1 MSKEIEIIYILVSI
15 LSIFLYIL
23 SVQFKKKKHIL
34 ITQLFASLSYLIIYV
49 IKGAWA
55 GVAVEVLEESKDV
68 IFIEYEKKKKDI
80 PIFILIL
87 FIISLFVV
95 TFIFYDGYGSLL
107 PLIIN
112 IILFVS
118 TYFKNPKWIRYVMVL
133 CGFLWGCYNFY
144 VGAYIILIGNALE
157 IISAIISIYR
167 FKDVDNKKITKSNRK
182 TKKTTKKTTKK

>member
-1 MSKEIEIIYILVSI
+1 MSAEIINIIYIVVSI

-34 ITQLFASLSYLIIYV
+34 ITQIFASLSYLTIYV

-55 GVAVEVLEESKDV
+55 GVAVEVLEETKDIV
-68 IFIEYEKKKKDI
+68 FIGYENKKKKI
-80 PIFILIL
+80 PLVILVL
-87 FIISLFVV
+87 FIISLFAV
-95 TFIFYDGYGSLL
+95 TYIFYDGYGSIL
-107 PLIIN
+107 PLVIN

-144 VGAYIILIGNALE
+144 VGAYIILIGNGLE

-167 FKDVDNKKITKSNRK
+167 FKDVDNKKV
-182 TKKTTKKTTKK
+182 TTKKRKTTRK

>member
-1 MSKEIEIIYILVSI
+1 MPSELVNIIYVVVSI
-15 LSIFLYIL
+15 ASIFLYIL

-34 ITQLFASLSYLIIYV
+34 ITQIFASLSYLIIYV

-55 GVAVEVLEESKDV
+55 GVAIEVLEESKDV
-68 IFIEYEKKKKDI
+68 VIIGFENKKKKVPVI
-80 PIFILIL
+80 ILAL

-118 TYFKNPKWIRYVMVL
+118 TYLKNPKWIRYVMVL
-133 CGFLWGCYNFY
+133 CGFLWGCYNLY
-144 VGAYIILIGNALE
+144 VGAYIILIGNVLE
-157 IISAIISIYR
+157 IVSAFIAIYM
-167 FKDVDNKKITKSNRK
+167 FDV
-182 TKKTTKKTTKK
+182 

>member
-1 MSKEIEIIYILVSI
+1 MPSELVNIIYVVVSI
-15 LSIFLYIL
+15 ASIFLYIL

-34 ITQLFASLSYLIIYV
+34 ITQIFASLSYLIIYV

-55 GVAVEVLEESKDV
+55 GVAVEVLEETKDV
-68 IFIEYEKKKKDI
+68 VFIGYENKKKKI
-80 PIFILIL
+80 PLVILIL

-95 TFIFYDGYGSLL
+95 TFIFYDGYGSIL

-157 IISAIISIYR
+157 IVSAFISIYR
-167 FKDVDNKKITKSNRK
+167 FKDVDNKKITKKRK
-182 TKKTTKKTTKK
+182 ATKK

>member
-1 MSKEIEIIYILVSI
+1 MPSELVNIIYVVVSI
-15 LSIFLYIL
+15 ASIFLYIL

-34 ITQLFASLSYLIIYV
+34 ITQIFASLSYLIIYV

-55 GVAVEVLEESKDV
+55 GVAVEVLEETKDV
-68 IFIEYEKKKKDI
+68 VFIGYENKKKKI
-80 PIFILIL
+80 PLVILVL

-95 TFIFYDGYGSLL
+95 TFIFYDGYGSIL
-107 PLIIN
+107 PLVIN

-133 CGFLWGCYNFY
+133 CGFLWGCYNLY

-157 IISAIISIYR
+157 IVSAFISIYR
-167 FKDVDNKKITKSNRK
+167 FKDIDNKKV
-182 TKKTTKKTTKK
+182 TKKRKATKK

>member
-1 MSKEIEIIYILVSI
+1 MPSELVNIIYVVVSI
-15 LSIFLYIL
+15 ASIFLYIL

-34 ITQLFASLSYLIIYV
+34 ITQIFASLSYLIIYV

-55 GVAVEVLEESKDV
+55 GVAVEVLEETKDV
-68 IFIEYEKKKKDI
+68 VFIGYENKKKKI
-80 PIFILIL
+80 PLVILIL

-95 TFIFYDGYGSLL
+95 TFIFYDGYGSIL
-107 PLIIN
+107 PLVIN

-133 CGFLWGCYNFY
+133 CGFLWGCYNLY

-157 IISAIISIYR
+157 IVSAFISIYR
-167 FKDVDNKKITKSNRK
+167 FKDIDNKKV
-182 TKKTTKKTTKK
+182 TKKRKATKK

>member
-1 MSKEIEIIYILVSI
+1 MPSELVNIIYVVVSI
-15 LSIFLYIL
+15 ASIFLYIL

-34 ITQLFASLSYLIIYV
+34 ITQIFASLSYLIIYV

-55 GVAVEVLEESKDV
+55 GVAVEVLEETKDV
-68 IFIEYEKKKKDI
+68 IFIGYENKKKKI
-80 PIFILIL
+80 PLVILVL

-95 TFIFYDGYGSLL
+95 TFIFYDGYGSIL

-133 CGFLWGCYNFY
+133 CGFLWGCYNLY

-157 IISAIISIYR
+157 IVSAFISIYR
-167 FKDVDNKKITKSNRK
+167 FKDIDNKKV
-182 TKKTTKKTTKK
+182 TKKRKATKK

>member
-1 MSKEIEIIYILVSI
+1 MPSELVNIIYIVVSI
-15 LSIFLYIL
+15 ASIFLYIL

-34 ITQLFASLSYLIIYV
+34 ITQIFASLSYLIIYV

-55 GVAVEVLEESKDV
+55 GVAVEVLEETKDV
-68 IFIEYEKKKKDI
+68 IFIGYENKKKKI
-80 PIFILIL
+80 PLLILIL

-95 TFIFYDGYGSLL
+95 TFIFYDGYGSIL
-107 PLIIN
+107 PLVIN

-133 CGFLWGCYNFY
+133 CGFLWGCYNLY

-157 IISAIISIYR
+157 IVSAFISIYR
-167 FKDVDNKKITKSNRK
+167 FKDIDNKKV
-182 TKKTTKKTTKK
+182 TKKRKATKK

>member
-1 MSKEIEIIYILVSI
+1 MPSELVNIIYVVVSI
-15 LSIFLYIL
+15 ASIFLYIL

-34 ITQLFASLSYLIIYV
+34 ITQIFASLSYLIIYV

-55 GVAVEVLEESKDV
+55 GVAVEVLEETKDV
-68 IFIEYEKKKKDI
+68 IFIGYENKKKKI
-80 PIFILIL
+80 PLLILIL

-95 TFIFYDGYGSLL
+95 TFIFYDGYGSIL
-107 PLIIN
+107 PLVIN

-133 CGFLWGCYNFY
+133 CGFLWGCYNLY

-157 IISAIISIYR
+157 IVSAFISIYR
-167 FKDVDNKKITKSNRK
+167 FKDIDNKKV
-182 TKKTTKKTTKK
+182 TKKRKATKK

>member
-1 MSKEIEIIYILVSI
+1 MPSELVNIIYVVVSI
-15 LSIFLYIL
+15 ASIFLYIL

-34 ITQLFASLSYLIIYV
+34 ITQIFASLSYLIIYV

-55 GVAVEVLEESKDV
+55 GVAVEVLEETKDV
-68 IFIEYEKKKKDI
+68 VFIGYENKKKKI
-80 PIFILIL
+80 PLVILIL

-95 TFIFYDGYGSLL
+95 TFIFYDGYGSIL
-107 PLIIN
+107 PLVIN

-133 CGFLWGCYNFY
+133 CGFLWGCYNLY

-157 IISAIISIYR
+157 IVSAFISIYR
-167 FKDVDNKKITKSNRK
+167 FKDIDNKKV
-182 TKKTTKKTTKK
+182 TKKRKATNK